1 VIPEVSKLSAL
12 KGPAVVHAIEP
23 AASAHAPAVLS
34 GLTLAGVGLIAA
46 ATVAGAWLA
55 FRRPRRQQTWF
66 AAAAGALLIIA
77 GLHLFPDAW
86 AGASAARV
94 WPPLV
99 PIAAIGAF
107 TVAGRAARAGCGC
120 REHAEQASGAGTA
133 AALTIH
139 RFLEGSAVAL
149 AGSAAVA
156 VALAVHAFGE
166 GLATGALLGAQP
178 RRVAGWLAAMCVSPL
193 IGAAVPGAFPIPAAA
208 EPVLLALA
216 AGIIAQAA
224 WVSLRAAF
232 HGQRASLLPLTHT
245 AATTTIAAMIT
256 AVAVYTVG

>member
-1 VIPEVSKLSAL
+1 M
-12 KGPAVVHAIEP
+12 KGHAVVHAIEP
-23 AASAHAPAVLS
+23 GASAHAPAMLS
-34 GLTLAGVGLIAA
+34 GLTLAGTGLIAA
-46 ATVAGAWLA
+46 ATVAGAWVA
-55 FRRPRRQQTWF
+55 FRRPGHQQIWF

-77 GLHLFPDAW
+77 GLHLLPDAW
-86 AGASAARV
+86 AGASAARI

-107 TVAGRAARAGCGC
+107 TAAGLAARAGCGC
-120 REHAEQASGAGTA
+120 RKHAEHASGAGAA

-156 VALAVHAFGE
+156 LALAVHAFGE

-178 RRVAGWLAAMCVSPL
+178 RRVAGWLAAMSVSPL
-193 IGAAVPGAFPIPAAA
+193 IGALVAGAFPIPAAA

-232 HGQRASLLPLTHT
+232 HGLRTSRLLFSHT
-245 AATTTIAAMIT
+245 AATTTMAAIIT
-256 AVAVYTVG
+256 ALAVHTAG

>member
-1 VIPEVSKLSAL
+1 M
-12 KGPAVVHAIEP
+12 KGHAVVHAIEP
-23 AASAHAPAVLS
+23 GASAHAPAMLS
-34 GLTLAGVGLIAA
+34 GLTLAGTGLIAA
-46 ATVAGAWLA
+46 ATVAGAWVA
-55 FRRPRRQQTWF
+55 FRRPGHQQIWF

-77 GLHLFPDAW
+77 GLHLLPDAW
-86 AGASAARV
+86 AGASAARI

-107 TVAGRAARAGCGC
+107 TAAGLAARAGCGC
-120 REHAEQASGAGTA
+120 RKHTEHASGAGAA

-178 RRVAGWLAAMCVSPL
+178 RRVAGWLAAMSVSPL
-193 IGAAVPGAFPIPAAA
+193 IGALVAGAFPIPAAA
-208 EPVLLALA
+208 EPVLLAVA
-216 AGIIAQAA
+216 AGVLAQAA
-224 WVSLRAAF
+224 RVSLRAAF
-232 HGQRASLLPLTHT
+232 RGLRPARLLLSRP
-245 AATTTIAAMIT
+245 AATTTMAAIIT
-256 AVAVYTVG
+256 ALAVHAAG